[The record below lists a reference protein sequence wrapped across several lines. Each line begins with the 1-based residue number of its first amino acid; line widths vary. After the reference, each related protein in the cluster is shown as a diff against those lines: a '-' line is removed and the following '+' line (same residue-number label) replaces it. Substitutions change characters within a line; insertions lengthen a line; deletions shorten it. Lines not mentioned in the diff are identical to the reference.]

1 MTTQHL
7 IVYKLSLEN
16 LKGRKMKRYISAVLV
31 NALLLQLVGCYSQ
44 KAITYQEFCNLQNV
58 DEAFIHTSNNK
69 SIKLTTDSLKNNYVK
84 WNATEDSI
92 IVWSTRTMHE
102 NKYSRAVSDTVKLSS
117 AEINKVYIDEFDG
130 TKTAFTIAIPVLLL
144 IIIGIVV
151 SNNFK
156 LSGGSFLGSGT
167 HF

>member
-1 MTTQHL
+1 
-7 IVYKLSLEN
+7 
-16 LKGRKMKRYISAVLV
+16 
-31 NALLLQLVGCYSQ
+31 
-44 KAITYQEFCNLQNV
+44 
-58 DEAFIHTSNNK
+58 
-69 SIKLTTDSLKNNYVK
+69 
-84 WNATEDSI
+84 
-92 IVWSTRTMHE
+92 MHE